1 MNALRVTRTF
11 VQRLC
16 FGPETVFPLLCPVR
30 ESDWLEDWACDLVYT
45 VSGVAEPGCVFTTP
59 HHGDTTTVWF
69 MADHEPPRRVR
80 FVRVTPGAMVVEID
94 ILLAPLGSGETEA
107 AIRYTYTA
115 LGEQGRESLEQSTEQ
130 DWHRMMDWW
139 ETSMN
144 HYLKTGQRLRRA

>member
-1 MNALRVTRTF
+1 
-11 VQRLC
+11 
-16 FGPETVFPLLCPVR
+16 
-30 ESDWLEDWACDLVYT
+30 
-45 VSGVAEPGCVFTTP
+45 
-59 HHGDTTTVWF
+59 
-69 MADHEPPRRVR
+69 
-80 FVRVTPGAMVVEID
+80 MVVEID

-144 HYLKTGQRLRRA
+144 HYLKTGERLRRT